1 MGTGEGS
8 EHEER
13 RPNRSMSAVLRRT
26 FEGVSIVTDEDPER
40 WSELHAAGNRIEAL
54 APWLASFSRL
64 RVLDL
69 RHNMI
74 ESCAGV
80 AACAQLI
87 TIDVRDNRLR
97 DGAALVRDL
106 RPLALLQQCDARFNP
121 FSSVWSDVEHMISSS
136 STPVPQPVQM
146 ARMAWRGEMLRE
158 HARLSLLDGIAID
171 SHERT
176 ACLAWEQSRC
186 CSSAAP
192 ACRGSGAAAS
202 SGCTCSCAFA
212 SGYSCAAAA
221 ATATEPLACAAGHTS
236 FEPSRSL
243 SSGRPDCI
251 SSLSSSDSSTVP
263 SATRNA

>member
-1 MGTGEGS
+1 
-8 EHEER
+8 
-13 RPNRSMSAVLRRT
+13 MSAVLRRT

-106 RPLALLQQCDARFNP
+106 QPLALLQQCDARFNP

-192 ACRGSGAAAS
+192 TCRGSGAAAS
-202 SGCTCSCAFA
+202 SGCTCSCA
-212 SGYSCAAAA
+212 SGSSAAAA

-236 FEPSRSL
+236 
-243 SSGRPDCI
+243 
-251 SSLSSSDSSTVP
+251 
-263 SATRNA
+263 